1 MSYRLAN
8 IEGRAALVAG
18 EFFYDLEAVANGSM
32 SSDPM
37 AALLYGPEL
46 SMIAAALGNVAP
58 TGKLADVELDAP
70 VPRPANVFAVG
81 LNYRNH
87 AVESNMPIPD
97 VPMVFTK
104 YPSCIVGPRS
114 TIDLRSDYSDF
125 EAELVVAIGPGGKNI
140 SLDDAWNHVAGLCV
154 GQDFTDRAVQF
165 ASTPPQFNLGK
176 SMDTFGPIG
185 PVLVS
190 CDDLRNRNSLALECS
205 VNGEVRQKDNT
216 DDLIFDVPTLVSYLS
231 HLITLK
237 TGDLIFTGT
246 PSGVGAAEGRFLQ
259 DGDVV
264 TTTIEGIGSIVN
276 RCVRGDDHPHAANVP
291 DFLRSKLDETHAARE
306 ADRGGDK

>member
-8 IEGRAALVAG
+8 VEGRAALVLG
-18 EFFYDLEAVANGSM
+18 EHYYDLEAVSSGSI

-37 AALLYGPEL
+37 AALCCASEL
-46 SMIAAALGNVAP
+46 SAISAGLAGVTP
-58 TGKLADVELDAP
+58 SGKLAEANLGAP
-70 VPRPANVFAVG
+70 VPRPPSVFAVG

-87 AVESNMPIPD
+87 AAESNMPIPD

-104 YPSCIVGPRS
+104 YSSCIVGPNCN
-114 TIDLRSDYSDF
+114 IDMRSDYSDF
-125 EAELVVAIGPGGKNI
+125 EAELVVAIGEGGKNI
-140 SLDDAWNHVAGLCV
+140 SVDDGWNHVAGLCV

-185 PVLVS
+185 PMLVS
-190 CDDLRNRNSLALECS
+190 PDALEDRSSLALEC
-205 VNGEVRQKDNT
+205 VINGEVRQKDNT

-231 HLITLK
+231 HLVTLQ

-246 PSGVGAAEGRFLQ
+246 PGGVGAVEGRFLQ

-264 TTTIEGIGSIVN
+264 TTTIDGLGSIVN
-276 RCVRGDDHPHAANVP
+276 KCVRGIDHPHANVVP
-291 DFLRSKLDETHAARE
+291 AFFQSKIDEV
-306 ADRGGDK
+306 RGK